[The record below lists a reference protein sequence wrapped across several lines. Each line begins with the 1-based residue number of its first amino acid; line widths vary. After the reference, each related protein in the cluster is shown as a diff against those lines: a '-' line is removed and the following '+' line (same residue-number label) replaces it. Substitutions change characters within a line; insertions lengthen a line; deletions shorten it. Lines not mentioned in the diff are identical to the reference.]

1 MTDGSTGQ
9 ARPQSSGQAPAGAE
23 QAQTAAERFSAPLDS
38 VIGAVVHGVASAQTA
53 IDRSSLASQ
62 QAIDADPELAGKD
75 LQAPW
80 YQLARTDVQ
89 LKLAFTV
96 AEAPPGAQ
104 APPAP
109 AAAPTATPVAMPIMA
124 PAMRLIAQPV
134 SAAYQN
140 HFNFNAQASSTITL
154 SLAPVPP
161 PQPTSGA
168 VVTPQLSQEEVQ
180 ALALQSDAGFATQRG
195 TKGAPLPSEALRF
208 GIQYNPAA
216 RIHYVHQYKP
226 GEPSAATVAA
236 VDDVTRDVRVIQR
249 RS

>member
-1 MTDGSTGQ
+1 MTDGPTGAAQ
-9 ARPQSSGQAPAGAE
+9 PQAGAAAAAGE
-23 QAQTAAERFSAPLDS
+23 QAQAASETFSATLDS
-38 VIGAVVHGVASAQTA
+38 VIGAIVNGVASAQAA
-53 IDRSSLASQ
+53 IDRNSLASQ
-62 QAIDADPELAGKD
+62 QAIDANPELAGKD

-96 AEAPPGAQ
+96 AEAAGAQ
-104 APPAP
+104 AQPATAAAP
-109 AAAPTATPVAMPIMA
+109 AAIPATPIAS

-140 HFNFNAQASSTITL
+140 HFNFNAQASSTVTL

-161 PQPTSGA
+161 PQPPSGA
-168 VVTPQLSQEEVQ
+168 VATPQLTQEEVQ

-195 TKGAPLPSEALRF
+195 PKGTRVPSAKLRF
-208 GIQYNPAA
+208 GMQYNPSA

-226 GEPSAATVAA
+226 GELETAAVAA
-236 VDDVTRDVRVIQR
+236 IDDVTREVRVIQR

>member
-1 MTDGSTGQ
+1 V
-9 ARPQSSGQAPAGAE
+9 
-23 QAQTAAERFSAPLDS
+23 AERFSAPLDS
-38 VIGAVVHGVASAQTA
+38 VIGAVVHGVAGAQTA
-53 IDRSSLASQ
+53 IDRNSLASQ

-96 AEAPPGAQ
+96 AETPPGAQ

-109 AAAPTATPVAMPIMA
+109 AAAPAAMPVAMPIVA

-140 HFNFNAQASSTITL
+140 HFNFDAQASSTITL

-180 ALALQSDAGFATQRG
+180 ALALQSEAGFATQRG
-195 TKGAPLPSEALRF
+195 TKGPPLPSEALRF
-208 GIQYNPAA
+208 AIQYNPAA
-216 RIHYVHQYKP
+216 RLHYVHQHKP
-226 GEPSAATVAA
+226 GEPSAATVVA
-236 VDDVTRDVRVIQR
+236 VDDVTREVRVIQR

>member
-1 MTDGSTGQ
+1 MTDGQTGGAQPADAQ
-9 ARPQSSGQAPAGAE
+9 AAATT
-23 QAQTAAERFSAPLDS
+23 QAQGASETFSAPLDS
-38 VIGAVVHGVASAQTA
+38 VIAGIVQGVSSAQTA
-53 IDRSSLASQ
+53 LDRSSLASQ

-96 AEAPPGAQ
+96 AETPPGAQ
-104 APPAP
+104 PPPPAAPAP
-109 AAAPTATPVAMPIMA
+109 APIAATSLVGRAVH
-124 PAMRLIAQPV
+124 LIAQPV

-161 PQPTSGA
+161 PQVPAGA
-168 VVTPQLSQEEVQ
+168 ATAPQLSPEEVQ
-180 ALALQSDAGFATQRG
+180 RLALQSDAGFATQRQ
-195 TKGAPLPSEALRF
+195 TRGAPPMPSGNQRF
-208 GIQYNPAA
+208 GMQYNPAA
-216 RIHYVHQYKP
+216 RTWYVHQYKP
-226 GEPSAATVAA
+226 GEPSVATVAA
-236 VDDVTRDVRVIQR
+236 VDDVTRDVRVIRR

>member
-1 MTDGSTGQ
+1 MTEGPGG
-9 ARPQSSGQAPAGAE
+9 ARPQGGQAQAGAE
-23 QAQTAAERFSAPLDS
+23 QAQAASETFSAPLDS

-104 APPAP
+104 APPAT
-109 AAAPTATPVAMPIMA
+109 AAMPATPTAMPIMA

-161 PQPTSGA
+161 PQPPSGA
-168 VVTPQLSQEEVQ
+168 VVAPQLSQEEVQ

-195 TKGAPLPSEALRF
+195 TKGPPLPSEALRF

-216 RIHYVHQYKP
+216 RIHYVHQYKL

-236 VDDVTRDVRVIQR
+236 VDDVTREVRVIQR

>member
-1 MTDGSTGQ
+1 
-9 ARPQSSGQAPAGAE
+9 
-23 QAQTAAERFSAPLDS
+23 

-53 IDRSSLASQ
+53 IDRSSLANQ
-62 QAIDADPELAGKD
+62 QAIDADPELAGKE

-96 AEAPPGAQ
+96 AEGQQGARY
-104 APPAP
+104 PPAT
-109 AAAPTATPVAMPIMA
+109 AAAPGTSAIAMPIMA
-124 PAMRLIAQPV
+124 PPMRLIAQPV

-161 PQPTSGA
+161 PQPPNGA
-168 VVTPQLSQEEVQ
+168 VVTPQLSQDEVQ
-180 ALALQSDAGFATQRG
+180 VLALQSDAGFATQRG
-195 TKGAPLPSEALRF
+195 TKGPRLPSSALRF
-208 GIQYNPAA
+208 AIQYNPAA
-216 RIHYVHQYKP
+216 RVHYVHQYKL
-226 GEPSAATVAA
+226 GEPSTATVAA
-236 VDDVTRDVRVIQR
+236 VDDVTREVRVIQR

>member
-1 MTDGSTGQ
+1 MTDGPGE
-9 ARPQSSGQAPAGAE
+9 ARQQGAQAPAGGE
-23 QAQTAAERFSAPLDS
+23 QAQATGETFSAPLDS

-96 AEAPPGAQ
+96 AEGLPGGQ
-104 APPAP
+104 TQP
-109 AAAPTATPVAMPIMA
+109 AAAAAPGPSAMAMPIMA
-124 PAMRLIAQPV
+124 PSMRLIAQPV

-140 HFNFNAQASSTITL
+140 HFNFNAQASSTVTL

-161 PQPTSGA
+161 PQPPSGA
-168 VVTPQLSQEEVQ
+168 VVAPQLSQEEVQ

-195 TKGAPLPSEALRF
+195 SKGSRLPSEALRF

-236 VDDVTRDVRVIQR
+236 VDDMTREVRVIQR